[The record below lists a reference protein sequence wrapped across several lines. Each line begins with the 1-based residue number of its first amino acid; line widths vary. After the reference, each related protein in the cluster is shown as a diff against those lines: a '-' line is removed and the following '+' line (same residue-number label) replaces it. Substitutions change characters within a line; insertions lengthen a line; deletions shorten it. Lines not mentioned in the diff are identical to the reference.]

1 MMAQYKQNRA
11 LGQVKTAT
19 RIKPLKKAR
28 RCVNERKNDKKETAH
43 DESGTDV

>member
-1 MMAQYKQNRA
+1 MMAQYKQNKA

-28 RCVNERKNDKKETAH
+28 GCVKENKNYIGEMTH
-43 DESGTDV
+43 DESGRDV